1 MRISDWWSDLCSSDL
16 LEARDHGVERAAVF
30 RHHLVAALHRPG
42 AGAERASGHIIIS
55 AAGFDH
61 RLLADHALALHLV
74 EDAVAVADQPM
85 AREKLDLP
93 LPFVFDPHM
102 IGPEPA
108 PVGRLALIGKVAHDD
123 ANRHAARGRGMREQ
137 SLQRPTALQAG
148 SDRKSRV

>member
-1 MRISDWWSDLCSSDL
+1 MCISDWSSDVCSSDL
-16 LEARDHGVERAAVF
+16 CVERAAVF
-30 RHHLVAALHRPG
+30 RHHLVAALHRPV

-102 IGPEPA
+102 IG
-108 PVGRLALIGKVAHDD
+108 
-123 ANRHAARGRGMREQ
+123 
-137 SLQRPTALQAG
+137 
-148 SDRKSRV
+148 DRKSTRLNSSH

>member
-1 MRISDWWSDLCSSDL
+1 MRISDWSSDVCSSDL
-16 LEARDHGVERAAVF
+16 
-30 RHHLVAALHRPG
+30 
-42 AGAERASGHIIIS
+42 GHIIIS

-123 ANRHAARGRGMREQ
+123 ANRHAARGGGMREQ
-137 SLQRPTALQAG
+137 RLQSPTALKARSEEHTSELQSLMRNSYAVFCLKKKKQ
-148 SDRKSRV
+148 SVTKPNITT